1 MDFNE
6 SLQKLIER
14 SQEEDDEKGDAKYH
28 AKKDDELD
36 KKEGGKKF
44 QCCGE
49 ETDEISPTERHC
61 SECGATWHKKESGWS
76 KKSK

>member
-36 KKEGGKKF
+36 KKRRWK
-44 QCCGE
+44 
-49 ETDEISPTERHC
+49 EISML
-61 SECGATWHKKESGWS
+61 W
-76 KKSK
+76 